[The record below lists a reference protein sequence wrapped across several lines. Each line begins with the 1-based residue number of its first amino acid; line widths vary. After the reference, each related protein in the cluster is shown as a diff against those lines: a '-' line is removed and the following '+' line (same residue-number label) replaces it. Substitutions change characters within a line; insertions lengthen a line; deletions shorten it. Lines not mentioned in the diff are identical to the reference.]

1 MPVVLLAALAG
12 SLLIHGAALFGI
24 DFELFGDEPET
35 VVLQAELRPPPAP
48 PPAVAPPAVP
58 VPKPKPKPLPPKLRP
73 APTPVA
79 VPAVVAEPPV
89 PAETAEPEAEAAA
102 ADIDEAAPPL
112 LLSEPGPPALAL
124 PASGT
129 IRFAIIKESL
139 GLQVGRAEHHWEF
152 AEDGSYLLRGVSET
166 SGLAAFFR
174 PVRVVLESRGRLVAG
189 GLQPESFRSRRDG
202 HEAEE
207 GADFDWAT
215 GQLHLLRDGST
226 HRLTPGA
233 QDILSLNYQ
242 LAYLGE
248 LAEGVGLSVATAR
261 WYERQQIDALGEEEI
276 EVPAGRFRTLRLRAM
291 TDSTTEIWIA
301 LDHGRLPVKIRF
313 TDKKGDSFEQV
324 ATDLEF

>member
-1 MPVVLLAALAG
+1 N
-12 SLLIHGAALFGI
+12 
-24 DFELFGDEPET
+24 FELFGDEPET

-48 PPAVAPPAVP
+48 PKPPPKQLPKPRPMPSPVAVP
-58 VPKPKPKPLPPKLRP
+58 AAV
-73 APTPVA
+73 V

-89 PAETAEPEAEAAA
+89 AAATAEAEAEAV
-102 ADIDEAAPPL
+102 ADDSADAVPSLPPP
-112 LLSEPGPPALAL
+112 EPETGPPVLAL
-124 PASGT
+124 PASGA
-129 IRFAIIKESL
+129 IHFAIIMESL

-174 PVRVVLESRGRLVAG
+174 PGRLLLESRGRLVAG
-189 GLQPESFRSRRDG
+189 GLRPESFRSRRAG
-202 HEAEE
+202 REAEE
-207 GADFDWAT
+207 GADFDWAA
-215 GQLHLLRDGST
+215 GQLTLLRDGSR

-248 LAEGVGLSVATAR
+248 LAEGVELGVATER
-261 WYERQQIDALGEEEI
+261 KYERQQLDALGEEEI
-276 EVPAGRFRTLRLRAM
+276 EVPAGRFRTLRLRAL
-291 TDSTTEIWIA
+291 TESTTEIWIA

-324 ATDLEF
+324 ATDLGF